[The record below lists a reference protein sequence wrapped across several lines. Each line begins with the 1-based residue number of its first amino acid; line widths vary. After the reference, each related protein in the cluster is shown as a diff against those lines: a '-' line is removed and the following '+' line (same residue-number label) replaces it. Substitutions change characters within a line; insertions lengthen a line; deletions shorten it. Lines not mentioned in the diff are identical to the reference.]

1 MPSIPCFCHFRSEPP
16 RTSQT
21 VEFRRNSIPA
31 QNPPLAVILSAA
43 KDLLFIMIIRDR
55 AETLRHSPRL
65 KIPPLGHGFSHAK
78 KQNNGEGFS
87 R

>member
-1 MPSIPCFCHFRSEPP
+1 MM
-16 RTSQT
+16 
-21 VEFRRNSIPA
+21 
-31 QNPPLAVILSAA
+31 
-43 KDLLFIMIIRDR
+43 KIRDR

-65 KIPPLGHGFSHAK
+65 KILPLGHGFSHAK